1 MNYQP
6 LKQSIMTRLTIIL
19 FLLLIFW
26 LDCKAQYNIGLYYY
40 PTLDH
45 FYDELSVHN
54 NSFGIK
60 SDIKLNHK
68 FSIKTGIG
76 YEYQKYN
83 PWWGVDY
90 ALYPS
95 TGFYITK
102 LIKFDGYIAYNLTQP
117 NKMVAFY
124 LFTGHNVNYS
134 FYEEIA
140 CCKNKKIKW
149 HNIIT
154 AFGFGCSYKIKK
166 ITINMDPTFEV
177 QLLRNFNNLARDYPI
192 YIGMRFGVAYDIKK
206 KND

>member
-1 MNYQP
+1 
-6 LKQSIMTRLTIIL
+6 MTRLTIIL
-19 FLLLIFW
+19 FLFLIFW

-40 PTLDH
+40 PTFDH
-45 FYDELSVHN
+45 FYDDLSVHN

-68 FSIKTGIG
+68 FSIKMGIG
-76 YEYQKYN
+76 YEYQKYD
-83 PWWGVDY
+83 PWYGIEYLDDY
-90 ALYPS
+90 NSPIN
-95 TGFYITK
+95 FYYVK
-102 LIKFDGYIAYNLTQP
+102 LIKFDGYLAYNLTKP
-117 NKMVAFY
+117 NKMFAFN

-149 HNIIT
+149 HNMIT

-177 QLLRNFNNLARDYPI
+177 QVLRNFNNLARDYPV
-192 YIGMRFGVAYDIKK
+192 YIGMRFGVAYDINR

>member
-1 MNYQP
+1 
-6 LKQSIMTRLTIIL
+6 MTRLTVIIL
-19 FLLLIFW
+19 FLFLIFR
-26 LDCKAQYNIGLYYY
+26 LDSNAQYNIGLYYY

-45 FYDELSVHN
+45 FYDGLVTHN

-83 PWWGVDY
+83 PWSGVEY

-117 NKMVAFY
+117 DKRFVLY
-124 LFTGHNVNYS
+124 LFNGHNVNFS

-140 CCKNKKIKW
+140 WRNTRKIKW
-149 HNIIT
+149 HNLIT
-154 AFGFGCSYKIKK
+154 AFGFGFSYKIKR
-166 ITINMDPTFEV
+166 ITINIDPTFEV
-177 QLLRNFNNLARDYPI
+177 QLLRNFNNLARDYPF

-206 KND
+206 KID